1 MLQLKKSY
9 QHVEK
14 ADNLKEI
21 IMKKPARKKI
31 TAALLC
37 AALSWQ
43 GCVYALQMEAETA
56 KETDKTLEAL
66 YPAPEALVLLNS
78 NGTLGIMPLDA
89 GTGTDSIQEGTNANA
104 SRENSIAFGTNAEA
118 TNKQAIAIGS
128 NANAS
133 GENSIAFG
141 TNAMATNE
149 NAIAIGRATNATGQY
164 ATAIGWVAKAT
175 ENGATAVGNRSEA
188 QKIYA
193 TALGAIAKATGY
205 RATAL
210 GSNTE
215 ASGSGSVAIGEGAK
229 ASEQSSIAIGN
240 NARTPG
246 NSAVAIGSGAYASSE
261 NSVAIGANTYVS
273 AANMVSFASMNSSYG
288 SNYHNLEGIEDVY
301 VNGGIIFT
309 DDGAGSN
316 ANLQQ
321 GELRGVTKIN
331 GVLYSSDT
339 NNNTYSIGNIV
350 FGADGTNVQSI
361 NGIRF
366 GVDSGNNTY
375 SIGNIVFDNNG
386 QVTSINGTDF
396 SKLVNTDLSSITG
409 DIESLKSN
417 VGEITSN
424 VGSIKNEISGIGNDI
439 TNIKNDITDIKNDI
453 GDLENSSGNVDG
465 EDIKPGSV
473 TVGNAD
479 SGTQT
484 VIDSTGTVMTKNEGG
499 FTSTTTMDGSTT
511 VMTKTDGS
519 TTSTTTTEAGS
530 IKVSSE
536 TTGTDGSKQT
546 SSVSIAGGDIEL
558 SKTGADGKQQTIK
571 VGEEISSIRGDMDS
585 MRSDINAMGRSID
598 RLGEEI
604 DEVGALSAALAGLH
618 PNPINANSR
627 ADFAMAV
634 GSYDG
639 ESAIAAGAFYRPDKR
654 TMLSLG
660 ASATSGNQMF
670 NMGVT
675 FALDKLPEKENT
687 NSEVLQAVLARL
699 DKLEAENAELKA
711 QVAAQK
717 EADNA

>member
-1 MLQLKKSY
+1 
-9 QHVEK
+9 
-14 ADNLKEI
+14 
-21 IMKKPARKKI
+21 MKKPARKKI

-43 GCVYALQMEAETA
+43 GCVYAQQTAAETA
-56 KETDKTLEAL
+56 KETEKTLEAL
-66 YPAPEALVLLNS
+66 YPAPEALVLLNN
-78 NGTLGIMPLDA
+78 NGTLGIMPLAA
-89 GTGTDSIQEGTNANA
+89 GSGEGSIQEGN
-104 SRENSIAFGTNAEA
+104 G
-118 TNKQAIAIGS
+118 
-128 NANAS
+128 ANAS

-141 TNAMATNE
+141 TNAMAKNE
-149 NAIAIGRATNATGQY
+149 NAIAIGRATDATGQY
-164 ATAIGWVAKAT
+164 ATAIGWDADAT
-175 ENGATAVGNRSEA
+175 AQNATAVGNRS
-188 QKIYA
+188 KA
-193 TALGAIAKATGY
+193 TAAASTAIGSFSQATGANSIAVGNAAW
-205 RATAL
+205 ATNR
-210 GSNTE
+210 GSIAVGNNVNVSAGT
-215 ASGSGSVAIGEGAK
+215 VGEY
-229 ASEQSSIAIGN
+229 SIAIGN
-240 NARTPG
+240 EVDTSG
-246 NSAVAIGSGAYASSE
+246 NSAVAIGSGANASSE

-273 AANMVSFASMNSSYG
+273 AANTVSFGRMSQYYG
-288 SNYHNLEGIEDVY
+288 SNYRNLEGIEDVY

-316 ANLQQ
+316 VDLQQ

-331 GVLYSSDT
+331 GVLYSSDI

-409 DIESLKSN
+409 DRESLKSS
-417 VGEITSN
+417 VCEITDN
-424 VGSIKNEISGIGNDI
+424 VGSIKNDISGINGEI
-439 TNIKNDITDIKNDI
+439 STIKGAIDGIKEDI

-479 SGTQT
+479 GGTQT

-499 FTSTTTMDGSTT
+499 FTNTTTMDGSST
-511 VMTKTDGS
+511 VMIKTDGS
-519 TTSTTTTEAGS
+519 TTGTTTTEAGS

-536 TTGTDGSKQT
+536 TTGTDGSKEA

>member
-1 MLQLKKSY
+1 
-9 QHVEK
+9 
-14 ADNLKEI
+14 
-21 IMKKPARKKI
+21 MKKLARKKI

-43 GCVYALQMEAETA
+43 GCVYAQQNDNYEVKNEVYQAVEGMV
-56 KETDKTLEAL
+56 KKINDGSLE
-66 YPAPEALVLLNS
+66 
-78 NGTLGIMPLDA
+78 IMPLYAA
-89 GTGTDSIQEGTNANA
+89 GNG
-104 SRENSIAFGTNAEA
+104 
-118 TNKQAIAIGS
+118 
-128 NANAS
+128 ANAS
-133 GENSIAFG
+133 GS
-141 TNAMATNE
+141 
-149 NAIAIGRATNATGQY
+149 
-164 ATAIGWVAKAT
+164 WS
-175 ENGATAVGNRSEA
+175 TAVGQDAS
-188 QKIYA
+188 
-193 TALGAIAKATGY
+193 
-205 RATAL
+205 
-210 GSNTE
+210 
-215 ASGSGSVAIGEGAK
+215 ASGGWSTAVGQDASASGDWSTAVGQDASASGGWSTAVGEGAS
-229 ASEQSSIAIGN
+229 ASGDWSTAVGEGASASGDLSTAVGEGASASYNSSAAIGQ
-240 NARTPG
+240 
-246 NSAVAIGSGAYASSE
+246 NSR
-261 NSVAIGANTYVS
+261 VS
-273 AANMVSFASMNSSYG
+273 AANTVSFGRMNSSYD
-288 SNYHNLEGIEDVY
+288 SNYRNLEGIEDVY

-309 DDGAGSN
+309 NSGAVTA

-331 GVLYSSDT
+331 GVQFSSDD
-339 NNNTYSIGNIV
+339 NTYSIGNIV

-366 GVDSGNNTY
+366 GVDSGNNAY
-375 SIGNIVFDNNG
+375 SIGNIVFDTNG
-386 QVTSINGTDF
+386 QVTSINDTDF
-396 SKLVNTDLSSITG
+396 SKLVNTDLSGITDNISKLQDKVNSINS
-409 DIESLKSN
+409 D
-417 VGEITSN
+417 
-424 VGSIKNEISGIGNDI
+424 ISGINGDI
-439 TNIKNDITDIKNDI
+439 TTINDAIDGIKDDIS
-453 GDLENSSGNVDG
+453 DLENSSGNVDG

-473 TVGNAD
+473 TTDKVTVGDAD

-484 VIDSTGTVMTKNEGG
+484 VIDGSSTVMTKNEGG
-499 FTSTTTMDGSTT
+499 FSNTTTMDGSST
-511 VMTKTDGS
+511 VMTKTNGS
-519 TTSTTTTEAGS
+519 STSTTTTQAGSTIMTKTEGNTTSTTTTEAGS

-536 TTGTDGSKQT
+536 TTGTDGSKET
-546 SSVSIAGGDIEL
+546 SSVSIADGDIEL

-675 FALDKLPEKENT
+675 FALDKLPEKENK

>member
-1 MLQLKKSY
+1 
-9 QHVEK
+9 
-14 ADNLKEI
+14 
-21 IMKKPARKKI
+21 MKKPARKKI

-43 GCVYALQMEAETA
+43 GCVYAQQTAAETA
-56 KETDKTLEAL
+56 KETEKTLEAL
-66 YPAPEALVLLNS
+66 YPAPEALVLLNN
-78 NGTLGIMPLDA
+78 NGTLGIMPLAA
-89 GTGTDSIQEGTNANA
+89 GSGEGSIQEGN
-104 SRENSIAFGTNAEA
+104 G
-118 TNKQAIAIGS
+118 
-128 NANAS
+128 ANAS

-141 TNAMATNE
+141 TNAMAKNE
-149 NAIAIGRATNATGQY
+149 NAIAIGRATDATGQY
-164 ATAIGWVAKAT
+164 ATAIGWDADAT
-175 ENGATAVGNRSEA
+175 AQNATAVGNRS
-188 QKIYA
+188 KA
-193 TALGAIAKATGY
+193 TAAASTAIGSFSQATGANSIAVGNAAW
-205 RATAL
+205 ATNR
-210 GSNTE
+210 GSIAVGNNVNVSAGT
-215 ASGSGSVAIGEGAK
+215 VGEY
-229 ASEQSSIAIGN
+229 SIAIGN
-240 NARTPG
+240 EVDTSG
-246 NSAVAIGSGAYASSE
+246 NSAVAIGSGANASSE

-273 AANMVSFASMNSSYG
+273 AANTVSFGRMSQYYG
-288 SNYHNLEGIEDVY
+288 SNYRNLEGIEDVY

-316 ANLQQ
+316 VDLQQ

-409 DIESLKSN
+409 DIESLKSS
-417 VGEITSN
+417 VGEITDN
-424 VGSIKNEISGIGNDI
+424 VGSIKNDISGINGEI
-439 TNIKNDITDIKNDI
+439 STIKGAIDGIKEDI

-479 SGTQT
+479 GGTQT

-499 FTSTTTMDGSTT
+499 FTNTTTMDGSST
-511 VMTKTDGS
+511 VMIKTDGS
-519 TTSTTTTEAGS
+519 TTGTTTTEAGS

-536 TTGTDGSKQT
+536 TTGTDGSKEA

>member
-1 MLQLKKSY
+1 
-9 QHVEK
+9 
-14 ADNLKEI
+14 
-21 IMKKPARKKI
+21 MKKLARKKI

-43 GCVYALQMEAETA
+43 GCVYAQQNDNYEVKNEVYQAVEGMV
-56 KETDKTLEAL
+56 KKINDGSLE
-66 YPAPEALVLLNS
+66 
-78 NGTLGIMPLDA
+78 IMPLYAA
-89 GTGTDSIQEGTNANA
+89 GNG
-104 SRENSIAFGTNAEA
+104 
-118 TNKQAIAIGS
+118 
-128 NANAS
+128 ANAS
-133 GENSIAFG
+133 GS
-141 TNAMATNE
+141 
-149 NAIAIGRATNATGQY
+149 
-164 ATAIGWVAKAT
+164 WS
-175 ENGATAVGNRSEA
+175 TAVGQDAS
-188 QKIYA
+188 
-193 TALGAIAKATGY
+193 
-205 RATAL
+205 
-210 GSNTE
+210 
-215 ASGSGSVAIGEGAK
+215 ASGSWSTAVGQDASASGDRSTAVGEGAS
-229 ASEQSSIAIGN
+229 ASYNSSAAIGQ
-240 NARTPG
+240 
-246 NSAVAIGSGAYASSE
+246 NSR
-261 NSVAIGANTYVS
+261 VS
-273 AANMVSFASMNSSYG
+273 AANTVSFGKMTDYSRSYR
-288 SNYHNLEGIEDVY
+288 NLEGIEDIY

-309 DDGAGSN
+309 NSGAVTA

-331 GVLYSSDT
+331 GVQFSSDD
-339 NNNTYSIGNIV
+339 NTYSIGNIV

-366 GVDSGNNTY
+366 GVDSGNNAY
-375 SIGNIVFDNNG
+375 SIGNIVFDTNG
-386 QVTSINGTDF
+386 QVTSINDTDF
-396 SKLVNTDLSSITG
+396 NKLVNTDLSGITDNISKLQDKVNSINS
-409 DIESLKSN
+409 D
-417 VGEITSN
+417 
-424 VGSIKNEISGIGNDI
+424 ISGINGDI
-439 TNIKNDITDIKNDI
+439 TTINDAIDGIKDDIS
-453 GDLENSSGNVDG
+453 DLENSSGNVDG

-473 TVGNAD
+473 TTDKVTVGDAD

-484 VIDSTGTVMTKNEGG
+484 VIDGSSTVMTKNEGG
-499 FTSTTTMDGSTT
+499 FSNTTTMDGSST
-511 VMTKTDGS
+511 VMTKTNGS
-519 TTSTTTTEAGS
+519 STSTTTTQAGSTIMTKTEGNTTSTTTTEAGS

-536 TTGTDGSKQT
+536 TTGTDGSKET
-546 SSVSIAGGDIEL
+546 SSVSIADGDIEL

>member
-1 MLQLKKSY
+1 
-9 QHVEK
+9 
-14 ADNLKEI
+14 
-21 IMKKPARKKI
+21 MKKPARKKI

-43 GCVYALQMEAETA
+43 GCVYAQQTAAETA
-56 KETDKTLEAL
+56 KETEKTLEAL

-78 NGTLGIMPLDA
+78 NGTLGIMPLVERS
-89 GTGTDSIQEGTNANA
+89 GEGSIQEGN
-104 SRENSIAFGTNAEA
+104 G
-118 TNKQAIAIGS
+118 
-128 NANAS
+128 ANAS

-141 TNAMATNE
+141 TNAMAKNE
-149 NAIAIGRATNATGQY
+149 NAIAIGRATDATGQY
-164 ATAIGWVAKAT
+164 ATAIGWDADAT
-175 ENGATAVGNRSEA
+175 AQNATAVGNRS
-188 QKIYA
+188 KA
-193 TALGAIAKATGY
+193 TAAASTAIGSFSKATGVNSTAVGNAAW
-205 RATAL
+205 ATNR
-210 GSNTE
+210 GSIAVGNNVNVSAGT
-215 ASGSGSVAIGEGAK
+215 VGEY
-229 ASEQSSIAIGN
+229 SIAIGN
-240 NARTPG
+240 EVDTSG
-246 NSAVAIGSGAYASSE
+246 NSAVAIGSGASGSATNATAIGANASVFSE
-261 NSVAIGANTYVS
+261 NSVAIGANSYVS
-273 AANMVSFASMNSSYG
+273 TANTVSFGRMTNYIDNRSYR
-288 SNYHNLEGIEDVY
+288 NLEGIEDIY

-309 DDGAGSN
+309 ADGAGSN
-316 ANLQQ
+316 TNLLQQ

-331 GVLYSSDT
+331 GVLYSSYT

-366 GVDSGNNTY
+366 GVDSASNTY
-375 SIGNIVFDNNG
+375 SIGNIVFSANNSNVQNIG
-386 QVTSINGTDF
+386 NILFDSSGNVTSINGTNF
-396 SKLVNTDLSSITG
+396 SDLVNANHDLSSITG
-409 DIESLKSN
+409 DIESLKSS
-417 VGEITSN
+417 VGEITDN
-424 VGSIKNEISGIGNDI
+424 VGSIKDEIGSIGSEITNIKTDI
-439 TNIKNDITDIKNDI
+439 TNIKNDI
-453 GDLENSSGNVDG
+453 GNSSGNVDG
-465 EDIKPGSV
+465 ENIKPGSV
-473 TVGNAD
+473 TVGDAAN
-479 SGTQT
+479 GTQT

-499 FTSTTTMDGSTT
+499 FTNTTTMDGSST
-511 VMTKTDGS
+511 VMIKTDGS

-536 TTGTDGSKQT
+536 TTGIDGSKEA

-585 MRSDINAMGRSID
+585 MRSDINSMGRSID

>member
-1 MLQLKKSY
+1 MTDYSKSY
-9 QHVEK
+9 
-14 ADNLKEI
+14 
-21 IMKKPARKKI
+21 R
-31 TAALLC
+31 
-37 AALSWQ
+37 
-43 GCVYALQMEAETA
+43 
-56 KETDKTLEAL
+56 
-66 YPAPEALVLLNS
+66 
-78 NGTLGIMPLDA
+78 
-89 GTGTDSIQEGTNANA
+89 
-104 SRENSIAFGTNAEA
+104 
-118 TNKQAIAIGS
+118 
-128 NANAS
+128 
-133 GENSIAFG
+133 
-141 TNAMATNE
+141 
-149 NAIAIGRATNATGQY
+149 
-164 ATAIGWVAKAT
+164 
-175 ENGATAVGNRSEA
+175 
-188 QKIYA
+188 
-193 TALGAIAKATGY
+193 
-205 RATAL
+205 
-210 GSNTE
+210 
-215 ASGSGSVAIGEGAK
+215 
-229 ASEQSSIAIGN
+229 
-240 NARTPG
+240 
-246 NSAVAIGSGAYASSE
+246 
-261 NSVAIGANTYVS
+261 
-273 AANMVSFASMNSSYG
+273 
-288 SNYHNLEGIEDVY
+288 NLEGIEDVY

-316 ANLQQ
+316 INLQQ

-366 GVDSGNNTY
+366 GVDSDNSTY
-375 SIGNIVFDNNG
+375 SIGNIIFGANSSNVQNIGSIVFDNNG
-386 QVTSINGTDF
+386 QVTSINGTNF
-396 SKLVNTDLSSITG
+396 SDLVNANHDLSGITG
-409 DIESLKSN
+409 EINSIKTS
-417 VGEITSN
+417 VGEITNN

-439 TNIKNDITDIKNDI
+439 TNIKNDITDIKDDI
-453 GDLENSSGNVDG
+453 DGLQNSSGNVYG
-465 EDIKPGSV
+465 EDIKPNSVTTGKV
-473 TVGNAD
+473 TVGDATT
-479 SGTQT
+479 GTQT
-484 VIDSTGTVMTKNEGG
+484 VIDGTGTLMTKNESG
-499 FTSTTTMDGSTT
+499 FTSTTTMNGSST

-519 TTSTTTTEAGS
+519 TTSKTTTEAGS

-536 TTGTDGSKQT
+536 TTGTDGSKET
-546 SSVSIAGGDIEL
+546 SSVSIADGDIEL

>member
-1 MLQLKKSY
+1 MRKS
-9 QHVEK
+9 
-14 ADNLKEI
+14 
-21 IMKKPARKKI
+21 ARKKI

-43 GCVYALQMEAETA
+43 GCVYAQQMEAETA

-78 NGTLGIMPLDA
+78 NGTLGIMPLA
-89 GTGTDSIQEGTNANA
+89 EGSGEDSIQEGT
-104 SRENSIAFGTNAEA
+104 
-118 TNKQAIAIGS
+118 

-141 TNAMATNE
+141 TNAKATSAE
-149 NAIAIGRATNATGQY
+149 TIAIGKGSNATEKY
-164 ATAIGWVAKAT
+164 ATAIGWSAKAT
-175 ENGATAVGNRSEA
+175 EEGATAVGNRSEA

-193 TALGAIAKATGY
+193 TALGAMAKATGL

-229 ASEQSSIAIGN
+229 ASEQLSIAIGN
-240 NARTPG
+240 NAKTPG
-246 NSAVAIGSGAYASSE
+246 NSAVAIGSGASGSALNSTAIGANASVSSE
-261 NSVAIGANTYVS
+261 NSVAIGSNSYVS
-273 AANMVSFASMNSSYG
+273 AANTVSFASMNSNYG

-316 ANLQQ
+316 ANLQR

-331 GVLYSSDT
+331 GISFGSST
-339 NNNTYSIGNIV
+339 SNNTTTYTIG
-350 FGADGTNVQSI
+350 S
-361 NGIRF
+361 
-366 GVDSGNNTY
+366 
-375 SIGNIVFDNNG
+375 IVFDNNG
-386 QVTSINGTDF
+386 QVTSINGTNF
-396 SKLVNTDLSSITG
+396 SDLVNANHDLSGITG
-409 DIESLKSN
+409 DIESLKSS
-417 VGEITSN
+417 VGEITNN
-424 VGSIKNEISGIGNDI
+424 VGSIKNEISGIGSDI
-439 TNIKNDITDIKNDI
+439 TNIKNDITNIKNDI
-453 GDLENSSGNVDG
+453 GDLENSSGNVDD

-479 SGTQT
+479 GGTQT

-499 FTSTTTMDGSTT
+499 FTSTTAMDGSTT
-511 VMTKTDGS
+511 VMIKTDGS

>member
-1 MLQLKKSY
+1 
-9 QHVEK
+9 
-14 ADNLKEI
+14 
-21 IMKKPARKKI
+21 MKKLARKKI

-43 GCVYALQMEAETA
+43 GCVYAQQTEAETA

-78 NGTLGIMPLDA
+78 NGTLGIMPLA
-89 GTGTDSIQEGTNANA
+89 PGTGTGSIQEGTNA
-104 SRENSIAFGTNAEA
+104 T
-118 TNKQAIAIGS
+118 
-128 NANAS
+128 AS

-149 NAIAIGRATNATGQY
+149 QAIAIGKGSNATQKY
-164 ATAIGWVAKAT
+164 TTAIGWVAKAT
-175 ENGATAVGNRSEA
+175 EEGATAVGNRSEA
-188 QKIYA
+188 KNTYA
-193 TALGAIAKATGY
+193 TALGAMAKATGH

-229 ASEQSSIAIGN
+229 ASEQSSIAVGD
-240 NARTPG
+240 NAEAS
-246 NSAVAIGSGAYASSE
+246 NSSAVAIGSRARGSALNSTAIGANASVYSE
-261 NSVAIGANTYVS
+261 NSVAIGADSRVS
-273 AANMVSFASMNSSYG
+273 AANTVSFGSMSQYYG
-288 SNYHNLEGIEDVY
+288 SNYRNLEGIEDVY

-309 DDGAGSN
+309 ADGARSN
-316 ANLQQ
+316 ADLQQ

-331 GVLYSSDT
+331 GVQFSSDD
-339 NNNTYSIGNIV
+339 NTYSIGNIV

-366 GVDSGNNTY
+366 GVDSASNTN

-386 QVTSINGTDF
+386 QVKSINGTDF

-409 DIESLKSN
+409 DISKLQDKVN
-417 VGEITSN
+417 
-424 VGSIKNEISGIGNDI
+424 SINGDI
-439 TNIKNDITDIKNDI
+439 TTINDAIDGIKDDIS
-453 GDLENSSGNVDG
+453 DLENSSSNVDG
-465 EDIKPGSV
+465 EDIKPGSVTTDKV

-484 VIDSTGTVMTKNEGG
+484 VIDGSGTVMTKNEGG
-499 FTSTTTMDGSTT
+499 FTNTTTMDGSST

-519 TTSTTTTEAGS
+519 TTSATTTEAGS

-536 TTGTDGSKQT
+536 TTGSDGSKQT
-546 SSVSIAGGDIEL
+546 TSVSIADGDIEL

-585 MRSDINAMGRSID
+585 MRNDINAMGRSID

-670 NMGVT
+670 NVGVT

>member
-1 MLQLKKSY
+1 
-9 QHVEK
+9 
-14 ADNLKEI
+14 
-21 IMKKPARKKI
+21 MKKLARKKI

-43 GCVYALQMEAETA
+43 GCVYAQQNDNYEVKNEVYQAVEGMV
-56 KETDKTLEAL
+56 KKINDGSLE
-66 YPAPEALVLLNS
+66 
-78 NGTLGIMPLDA
+78 IMPLYTA
-89 GTGTDSIQEGTNANA
+89 GNG
-104 SRENSIAFGTNAEA
+104 
-118 TNKQAIAIGS
+118 
-128 NANAS
+128 ANAS
-133 GENSIAFG
+133 GGWS
-141 TNAMATNE
+141 
-149 NAIAIGRATNATGQY
+149 
-164 ATAIGWVAKAT
+164 TAVGD
-175 ENGATAVGNRSEA
+175 GASSYGDWSTAVGYDASSYGNWSTAVGNGASSYGYWSTAVGMDASASENRS
-188 QKIYA
+188 
-193 TALGAIAKATGY
+193 TAVGMGA
-205 RATAL
+205 
-210 GSNTE
+210 S
-215 ASGSGSVAIGEGAK
+215 ASGDSSTAVGEGAS
-229 ASEQSSIAIGN
+229 ASYNSSAAIGQ
-240 NARTPG
+240 
-246 NSAVAIGSGAYASSE
+246 NSR
-261 NSVAIGANTYVS
+261 VS
-273 AANMVSFASMNSSYG
+273 AANTVSFGRMNSSYD
-288 SNYHNLEGIEDVY
+288 SNYRNLEGIEDIY

-309 DDGAGSN
+309 ADGAGSN

-331 GVLYSSDT
+331 GVQFSSDD
-339 NNNTYSIGNIV
+339 NTYSIGNIV

-366 GVDSGNNTY
+366 GVDSASNTY

-386 QVTSINGTDF
+386 QVKSINGTNF
-396 SKLVNTDLSSITG
+396 SDLVNTDLTSITG
-409 DIESLKSN
+409 DISALKNSVSSISSSITDIN
-417 VGEITSN
+417 SDLSGINGNITS
-424 VGSIKNEISGIGNDI
+424 
-439 TNIKNDITDIKNDI
+439 IKNDITSIKNDI
-453 GDLENSSGNVDG
+453 GNLQGSSGNVDG

-473 TVGNAD
+473 TVGDATT
-479 SGTQT
+479 GTQT
-484 VIDSTGTVMTKNEGG
+484 VINGTGTVMTKNEGG
-499 FTSTTTMDGSTT
+499 FTNTTTMDGSST

-519 TTSTTTTEAGS
+519 TTSTTTTQAGSTIMTKTDDNTTSTTTTEAGS

-536 TTGTDGSKQT
+536 TTGTDGSKET
-546 SSVSIAGGDIEL
+546 SSVSIANGDIEL

-618 PNPINANSR
+618 PNPVNANSR

-670 NMGVT
+670 NVGVT

>member
-1 MLQLKKSY
+1 
-9 QHVEK
+9 
-14 ADNLKEI
+14 
-21 IMKKPARKKI
+21 MKKPARKKI
-31 TAALLC
+31 TTALLC

-43 GCVYALQMEAETA
+43 GCVYAQQTTAEAA
-56 KETDKTLEAL
+56 KEADKTLEAL

-78 NGTLGIMPLDA
+78 NGTLGIMPLA
-89 GTGTDSIQEGTNANA
+89 PGTGTGSIQEGT
-104 SRENSIAFGTNAEA
+104 
-118 TNKQAIAIGS
+118 

-141 TNAMATNE
+141 TAAKAIRAET
-149 NAIAIGRATNATGQY
+149 IAIGKEANASGPQGIAIGVAADATGQY
-164 ATAIGWVAKAT
+164 ATAIGWDANAT
-175 ENGATAVGNRSEA
+175 AYSATAVGDRSN
-188 QKIYA
+188 A
-193 TALGAIAKATGY
+193 TALQATAVGALSKATGETSIAVGY
-205 RATAL
+205 
-210 GSNTE
+210 N
-215 ASGSGSVAIGEGAK
+215 AK
-229 ASEQSSIAIGN
+229 ASTRASIAIGNQANGDASTVGEYSIAIGN

-246 NSAVAIGSGAYASSE
+246 NSAVAIGSGANASSE

-273 AANMVSFASMNSSYG
+273 AANTVSFGRMTDYSRSYR
-288 SNYHNLEGIEDVY
+288 NLEGIEDIY

-316 ANLQQ
+316 VDLQQ

-331 GVLYSSDT
+331 GISFGSST
-339 NNNTYSIGNIV
+339 SNNTI
-350 FGADGTNVQSI
+350 
-361 NGIRF
+361 
-366 GVDSGNNTY
+366 TY
-375 SIGNIVFDNNG
+375 TIGNIVFDSSGN
-386 QVTSINGTDF
+386 VTSINGTNF
-396 SKLVNTDLSSITG
+396 SDLVNANHDLSEITG
-409 DIESLKSN
+409 EINSLKTS
-417 VGEITSN
+417 VGEITNN

-439 TNIKNDITDIKNDI
+439 TGIKEDITNIKNDI

-479 SGTQT
+479 GGTQT
-484 VIDSTGTVMTKNEGG
+484 VIDSNGTVMTKNEGG
-499 FTSTTTMDGSTT
+499 FTNTTTMDGSST
-511 VMTKTDGS
+511 VMTKTNGS
-519 TTSTTTTEAGS
+519 STSTTTTQAGSTIMTKTDDNTTSTTTTEAGS

-536 TTGTDGSKQT
+536 TTGTDGSKEA

>member
-1 MLQLKKSY
+1 
-9 QHVEK
+9 
-14 ADNLKEI
+14 
-21 IMKKPARKKI
+21 MKKLARKKI

-43 GCVYALQMEAETA
+43 GCVYAQQNDNYEVKNEVYQAVEGMV
-56 KETDKTLEAL
+56 KKINDGSLE
-66 YPAPEALVLLNS
+66 
-78 NGTLGIMPLDA
+78 IMPLYAA
-89 GTGTDSIQEGTNANA
+89 GNG
-104 SRENSIAFGTNAEA
+104 
-118 TNKQAIAIGS
+118 
-128 NANAS
+128 ANAS
-133 GENSIAFG
+133 GDWS
-141 TNAMATNE
+141 
-149 NAIAIGRATNATGQY
+149 
-164 ATAIGWVAKAT
+164 
-175 ENGATAVGNRSEA
+175 TAVGD
-188 QKIYA
+188 
-193 TALGAIAKATGY
+193 GA
-205 RATAL
+205 
-210 GSNTE
+210 S
-215 ASGSGSVAIGEGAK
+215 ASYDSSAAIG
-229 ASEQSSIAIGN
+229 Q
-240 NARTPG
+240 
-246 NSAVAIGSGAYASSE
+246 NSR
-261 NSVAIGANTYVS
+261 VS
-273 AANMVSFASMNSSYG
+273 AANTVSFGKMTDYSKSYR
-288 SNYHNLEGIEDVY
+288 NLEGIEDVY

-316 ANLQQ
+316 IDLQQ

-331 GVLYSSDT
+331 GVQFSSDD
-339 NNNTYSIGNIV
+339 NTYSIGNIV

-366 GVDSGNNTY
+366 GVDSASNTY
-375 SIGNIVFDNNG
+375 SIGNIVFSANNSNVQNIGSIVFDNNG
-386 QVTSINGTDF
+386 QVTSINGTNF
-396 SKLVNTDLSSITG
+396 SDLVNADLSSINS
-409 DIESLKSN
+409 DITDLKN
-417 VGEITSN
+417 KV
-424 VGSIKNEISGIGNDI
+424 SGIGSSIKDINDDLSGINGNI
-439 TNIKNDITDIKNDI
+439 TSIKNDITSIKNDI
-453 GDLENSSGNVDG
+453 GNLQGSSGNVDG
-465 EDIKPGSV
+465 EDIKPNSVTTGKV
-473 TVGNAD
+473 TVGDATT
-479 SGTQT
+479 GTQT
-484 VIDSTGTVMTKNEGG
+484 VIDGTGTLMTKNEGG
-499 FTSTTTMDGSTT
+499 FTSTTTMNGSST

-519 TTSTTTTEAGS
+519 TTSKTTTEAGS

-536 TTGTDGSKQT
+536 TTGTDGSKET
-546 SSVSIAGGDIEL
+546 SSVSIADGDIEL

-618 PNPINANSR
+618 PNPVNANSR

-639 ESAIAAGAFYRPDKR
+639 ESAIATGAFYRPDKR

-687 NSEVLQAVLARL
+687 NSEVLQTVLARL

>member
-1 MLQLKKSY
+1 
-9 QHVEK
+9 
-14 ADNLKEI
+14 
-21 IMKKPARKKI
+21 MKKPARKKI

-43 GCVYALQMEAETA
+43 GCVYAQQTAAETA
-56 KETDKTLEAL
+56 KETEKTLEAL

-78 NGTLGIMPLDA
+78 NGTLGIMPLAAGNNSLEEGLDA
-89 GTGTDSIQEGTNANA
+89 YASGNNA
-104 SRENSIAFGTNAEA
+104 IAFGTYTKA
-118 TNKQAIAIGS
+118 TGEQSIAMGMWSTASGTQSIAIGASAYADNGS
-128 NANAS
+128 N
-133 GENSIAFG
+133 
-141 TNAMATNE
+141 
-149 NAIAIGRATNATGQY
+149 
-164 ATAIGWVAKAT
+164 ATAIGWDANAT
-175 ENGATAVGNRSEA
+175 ASSATAVGDRS
-188 QKIYA
+188 YA
-193 TALGAIAKATGY
+193 TALQATAVGALSEATGETSIAVGY
-205 RATAL
+205 
-210 GSNTE
+210 N
-215 ASGSGSVAIGEGAK
+215 AK
-229 ASEQSSIAIGN
+229 ASTRASIAIGNQANGDASTVGEYSIAIGN

-246 NSAVAIGSGAYASSE
+246 NSAVAIGSGANASSE

-273 AANMVSFASMNSSYG
+273 AANTVSFGRMTNYIDNRSYR
-288 SNYHNLEGIEDVY
+288 NLEGIEDIY

-309 DDGAGSN
+309 ADGAGSN
-316 ANLQQ
+316 TNLLQQ

-331 GVLYSSDT
+331 GVLYSSYT

-366 GVDSGNNTY
+366 GVDSASNTY

-386 QVTSINGTDF
+386 QVTSINGTNF
-396 SKLVNTDLSSITG
+396 SDLVNANHNLSGITG
-409 DIESLKSN
+409 EINSLKTS
-417 VGEITSN
+417 VGEITKN

-473 TVGNAD
+473 TVGDAAN
-479 SGTQT
+479 GTQT

-499 FTSTTTMDGSTT
+499 FTNTTTMDGSST
-511 VMTKTDGS
+511 VMIKTDGS

-536 TTGTDGSKQT
+536 TTGIDGSKEA

-585 MRSDINAMGRSID
+585 MRSDINSMGRSID

>member
-1 MLQLKKSY
+1 M
-9 QHVEK
+9 EK
-14 ADNLKEI
+14 ADNLKGYS
-21 IMKKPARKKI
+21 MKKLARKKI
-31 TAALLC
+31 TAVLLC

-43 GCVYALQMEAETA
+43 GCVYAQQNDNYEVKNEVYQAVEGMV
-56 KETDKTLEAL
+56 KKINDGSLE
-66 YPAPEALVLLNS
+66 
-78 NGTLGIMPLDA
+78 IMPLYAA
-89 GTGTDSIQEGTNANA
+89 GNG
-104 SRENSIAFGTNAEA
+104 
-118 TNKQAIAIGS
+118 
-128 NANAS
+128 ANAS
-133 GENSIAFG
+133 GGWS
-141 TNAMATNE
+141 
-149 NAIAIGRATNATGQY
+149 
-164 ATAIGWVAKAT
+164 TAVGD
-175 ENGATAVGNRSEA
+175 GASSYGDWSTAVGHGASSYGDWSTAVGNGASSKGYWSTAVGKDASASENRS
-188 QKIYA
+188 
-193 TALGAIAKATGY
+193 TAVGMGASASEN
-205 RATAL
+205 RSTAV
-210 GSNTE
+210 GMGAS
-215 ASGSGSVAIGEGAK
+215 ASGDSSTAVGEGAS
-229 ASEQSSIAIGN
+229 ASYNSSAAIGQ
-240 NARTPG
+240 
-246 NSAVAIGSGAYASSE
+246 NSR
-261 NSVAIGANTYVS
+261 VS
-273 AANMVSFASMNSSYG
+273 AANTVSFGGMTDYRSYR
-288 SNYHNLEGIEDVY
+288 NLEGIEDVY

-309 DDGAGSN
+309 NTGAVT
-316 ANLQQ
+316 AADLQQ

-331 GVLYSSDT
+331 GVQYSSDT
-339 NNNTYSIGNIV
+339 NNYTYSIGNIV
-350 FGADGTNVQSI
+350 FGTDGTTVQSI

-366 GVDSGNNTY
+366 GVDSASNTY

-396 SKLVNTDLSSITG
+396 SKLVNTDLSSITD
-409 DIESLKSN
+409 DIESLKSS
-417 VGEITSN
+417 VGEITNN
-424 VGSIKNEISGIGNDI
+424 VGSIKNDISGINGEI
-439 TNIKNDITDIKNDI
+439 STIKGAIDGIKEDI
-453 GDLENSSGNVDG
+453 GDLETSSGNVDG

-473 TVGNAD
+473 TVGDATT
-479 SGTQT
+479 GTQT
-484 VIDSTGTVMTKNEGG
+484 VINGTGTVMTKNEGG
-499 FTSTTTMDGSTT
+499 FTNTTTMDGSST

-536 TTGTDGSKQT
+536 TTGTDGSKET
-546 SSVSIAGGDIEL
+546 SSVSIADGDIEL

-618 PNPINANSR
+618 SNPINANSR

-711 QVAAQK
+711 QVVAQK

>member
-1 MLQLKKSY
+1 M
-9 QHVEK
+9 
-14 ADNLKEI
+14 
-21 IMKKPARKKI
+21 
-31 TAALLC
+31 
-37 AALSWQ
+37 
-43 GCVYALQMEAETA
+43 G
-56 KETDKTLEAL
+56 
-66 YPAPEALVLLNS
+66 
-78 NGTLGIMPLDA
+78 
-89 GTGTDSIQEGTNANA
+89 A
-104 SRENSIAFGTNAEA
+104 S
-118 TNKQAIAIGS
+118 
-128 NANAS
+128 AS
-133 GENSIAFG
+133 GNWS
-141 TNAMATNE
+141 
-149 NAIAIGRATNATGQY
+149 
-164 ATAIGWVAKAT
+164 
-175 ENGATAVGNRSEA
+175 TAVGD
-188 QKIYA
+188 
-193 TALGAIAKATGY
+193 GA
-205 RATAL
+205 
-210 GSNTE
+210 S
-215 ASGSGSVAIGEGAK
+215 ASYDSSAAIG
-229 ASEQSSIAIGN
+229 Q
-240 NARTPG
+240 
-246 NSAVAIGSGAYASSE
+246 NSR
-261 NSVAIGANTYVS
+261 VS
-273 AANMVSFASMNSSYG
+273 AANTVSFGRMTDYRSYR
-288 SNYHNLEGIEDVY
+288 NLEGIEDVY

-309 DDGAGSN
+309 NTGAVT
-316 ANLQQ
+316 AADLQQ

-331 GVLYSSDT
+331 GVLYSSNT
-339 NNNTYSIGNIV
+339 NNYTYSIGNIV

-366 GVDSGNNTY
+366 GVDSASNTY

-386 QVTSINGTDF
+386 QVTSINGKKF
-396 SKLVNTDLSSITG
+396 SDLVNANHDLSGITG
-409 DIESLKSN
+409 EINSIKTS
-417 VGEITSN
+417 VGEITNN
-424 VGSIKNEISGIGNDI
+424 VGSIKNDISGINGEI
-439 TNIKNDITDIKNDI
+439 STIKGAIDGIKEDI

-473 TVGNAD
+473 TVGDAAN
-479 SGTQT
+479 GTQT
-484 VIDSTGTVMTKNEGG
+484 VIDGTGTLMTKNEGG
-499 FTSTTTMDGSTT
+499 FTSTTTMNGSST

-519 TTSTTTTEAGS
+519 TTSKTTTEAGS

-536 TTGTDGSKQT
+536 TTGTDGSKET
-546 SSVSIAGGDIEL
+546 SSVSIADGDIEL

-618 PNPINANSR
+618 PNPVNANSR

>member
-1 MLQLKKSY
+1 
-9 QHVEK
+9 
-14 ADNLKEI
+14 
-21 IMKKPARKKI
+21 
-31 TAALLC
+31 
-37 AALSWQ
+37 
-43 GCVYALQMEAETA
+43 
-56 KETDKTLEAL
+56 
-66 YPAPEALVLLNS
+66 
-78 NGTLGIMPLDA
+78 
-89 GTGTDSIQEGTNANA
+89 
-104 SRENSIAFGTNAEA
+104 
-118 TNKQAIAIGS
+118 
-128 NANAS
+128 
-133 GENSIAFG
+133 
-141 TNAMATNE
+141 
-149 NAIAIGRATNATGQY
+149 
-164 ATAIGWVAKAT
+164 
-175 ENGATAVGNRSEA
+175 
-188 QKIYA
+188 
-193 TALGAIAKATGY
+193 
-205 RATAL
+205 
-210 GSNTE
+210 
-215 ASGSGSVAIGEGAK
+215 
-229 ASEQSSIAIGN
+229 
-240 NARTPG
+240 
-246 NSAVAIGSGAYASSE
+246 
-261 NSVAIGANTYVS
+261 
-273 AANMVSFASMNSSYG
+273 MNSSYD
-288 SNYHNLEGIEDVY
+288 SNYRNLEGIEDVY

-309 DDGAGSN
+309 NSGAVTA

-331 GVLYSSDT
+331 GVQFSSDD
-339 NNNTYSIGNIV
+339 NTYSIGNIV

-366 GVDSGNNTY
+366 GVDSGNNAY
-375 SIGNIVFDNNG
+375 SIGNIVFDSSGN
-386 QVTSINGTDF
+386 VTSINGTNF
-396 SKLVNTDLSSITG
+396 SDLVNTDLGSISS
-409 DIESLKSN
+409 DIESLKIS

-424 VGSIKNEISGIGNDI
+424 VGIIKNEISGIGNDI
-439 TNIKNDITDIKNDI
+439 TNIKNDITDIKDDI
-453 GDLENSSGNVDG
+453 DGLQNSSGNVDG

-473 TVGNAD
+473 TTDKVTVGDATT
-479 SGTQT
+479 GTQT
-484 VIDSTGTVMTKNEGG
+484 VIDGSGTVMTKNEGG
-499 FTSTTTMDGSTT
+499 FTSTTTMDGSST

-536 TTGTDGSKQT
+536 TTGTDGSKET
-546 SSVSIAGGDIEL
+546 SSVSIADGDIEL

>member
-1 MLQLKKSY
+1 
-9 QHVEK
+9 
-14 ADNLKEI
+14 
-21 IMKKPARKKI
+21 MKKLARKKI

-43 GCVYALQMEAETA
+43 GCVYAQQTAAETA
-56 KETDKTLEAL
+56 TETDKTLEAL

-78 NGTLGIMPLDA
+78 NGTLSIMPLDA
-89 GTGTDSIQEGTNANA
+89 GTGTGSIQEGNGANANG
-104 SRENSIAFGTNAEA
+104 NDSIAFGTNAKA
-118 TNKQAIAIGS
+118 
-128 NANAS
+128 
-133 GENSIAFG
+133 ENDA
-141 TNAMATNE
+141 
-149 NAIAIGRATNATGQY
+149 AIAIGRATNATGRY

-175 ENGATAVGNRSEA
+175 EEGATAVGNRSEA
-188 QKIYA
+188 KNTYA
-193 TALGAIAKATGY
+193 TALGAMAKATGH

-229 ASEQSSIAIGN
+229 ASEQSSIAVGD
-240 NARTPG
+240 NAEAS
-246 NSAVAIGSGAYASSE
+246 NSSAVAIGSGASGSAL
-261 NSVAIGANTYVS
+261 NSTAIGSNASVSYKNSAAIGSNSYVS
-273 AANMVSFASMNSSYG
+273 AANTVSFGSMSQYYG
-288 SNYHNLEGIEDVY
+288 YNYRNLEGIEDVY

-316 ANLQQ
+316 INLQQ

-331 GVLYSSDT
+331 GISFGSST
-339 NNNTYSIGNIV
+339 SNNNT
-350 FGADGTNVQSI
+350 
-361 NGIRF
+361 
-366 GVDSGNNTY
+366 TY
-375 SIGNIVFDNNG
+375 TIGNIVFDNNG
-386 QVTSINGTDF
+386 QVTSINGTNF
-396 SKLVNTDLSSITG
+396 SDLVNANHDLSGITD
-409 DIESLKSN
+409 DINSLKTS
-417 VGEITSN
+417 VGEITNN
-424 VGSIKNEISGIGNDI
+424 VGSIKDEISGINGDI
-439 TNIKNDITDIKNDI
+439 TTIKGEID
-453 GDLENSSGNVDG
+453 GLQNSSGNVDG
-465 EDIKPGSV
+465 KDIKPNSVTTDKV

-484 VIDSTGTVMTKNEGG
+484 VIDGSSTVITKNEGG
-499 FTSTTTMDGSTT
+499 FTNTTTMDGSST

-536 TTGTDGSKQT
+536 TTGTDGSKET
-546 SSVSIAGGDIEL
+546 SSVSIADGDIEL

-618 PNPINANSR
+618 PNPVNANSR

>member
-1 MLQLKKSY
+1 
-9 QHVEK
+9 
-14 ADNLKEI
+14 
-21 IMKKPARKKI
+21 MKKLARKKI

-43 GCVYALQMEAETA
+43 GCVYAQQTAAETA
-56 KETDKTLEAL
+56 TETDKTLEAL

-78 NGTLGIMPLDA
+78 NGTLSIMPLDA
-89 GTGTDSIQEGTNANA
+89 GTGTGSIQEGNGANA
-104 SRENSIAFGTNAEA
+104 SGNDSIAFGTNAKA
-118 TNKQAIAIGS
+118 
-128 NANAS
+128 
-133 GENSIAFG
+133 ENDA
-141 TNAMATNE
+141 
-149 NAIAIGRATNATGQY
+149 AIAIGRATNATGRY
-164 ATAIGWVAKAT
+164 ATAIGFDADAT
-175 ENGATAVGNRSEA
+175 VESATAVGDRS
-188 QKIYA
+188 KA
-193 TALGAIAKATGY
+193 TALQ
-205 RATAL
+205 ATAVGAL
-210 GSNTE
+210 SKARGENSIAVGYNAWATSR
-215 ASGSGSVAIGEGAK
+215 ASIAIGNQANGD
-229 ASEQSSIAIGN
+229 ASTVGEYSIAIGN

-246 NSAVAIGSGAYASSE
+246 NSTVAIGSGANASSE
-261 NSVAIGANTYVS
+261 NSVAIGANSYVS
-273 AANMVSFASMNSSYG
+273 AANTVSFGKMTDYSKSYR
-288 SNYHNLEGIEDVY
+288 NLEGIEDVY

-309 DDGAGSN
+309 NTGAVT
-316 ANLQQ
+316 AADLQQ

-331 GVLYSSDT
+331 GISFGSST
-339 NNNTYSIGNIV
+339 SNNTTTYTIG
-350 FGADGTNVQSI
+350 S
-361 NGIRF
+361 
-366 GVDSGNNTY
+366 
-375 SIGNIVFDNNG
+375 IVFDNNG
-386 QVTSINGTDF
+386 QVKSINGTDF
-396 SKLVNTDLSSITG
+396 NKLVNTDLSSITG
-409 DIESLKSN
+409 DIESLKSS
-417 VGEITSN
+417 VGEITNN
-424 VGSIKNEISGIGNDI
+424 VGSIKNDISGINGEI
-439 TNIKNDITDIKNDI
+439 STIKGAIDGIKEDI
-453 GDLENSSGNVDG
+453 GDLETSSGNVDG

-473 TVGNAD
+473 TVGDATT
-479 SGTQT
+479 GTQT
-484 VIDSTGTVMTKNEGG
+484 VINGTSTVMTKNEGG
-499 FTSTTTMDGSTT
+499 FTNTTTMDGSST

-519 TTSTTTTEAGS
+519 TTSTTTTQAGSTIMTKTDDNTTSTTTTEAGS
-530 IKVSSE
+530 IKVSNE
-536 TTGTDGSKQT
+536 TTGTDGSKEA
-546 SSVSIAGGDIEL
+546 SSVSIADGDIEL

-618 PNPINANSR
+618 PNPVNANSR

-670 NMGVT
+670 NVGVT

>member
-1 MLQLKKSY
+1 
-9 QHVEK
+9 
-14 ADNLKEI
+14 
-21 IMKKPARKKI
+21 MKKLARKKI

-43 GCVYALQMEAETA
+43 GCVYAQQNNNYEVKNEVYQAVEGMV
-56 KETDKTLEAL
+56 KKINDGSLE
-66 YPAPEALVLLNS
+66 
-78 NGTLGIMPLDA
+78 IMPLYTA
-89 GTGTDSIQEGTNANA
+89 GNG
-104 SRENSIAFGTNAEA
+104 
-118 TNKQAIAIGS
+118 
-128 NANAS
+128 ANAS
-133 GENSIAFG
+133 GGWS
-141 TNAMATNE
+141 
-149 NAIAIGRATNATGQY
+149 
-164 ATAIGWVAKAT
+164 TAVGD
-175 ENGATAVGNRSEA
+175 GASSYGDWSTAVGYDASSYGNWSTAVGNGASSYGYWSTAVGMDASASENRS
-188 QKIYA
+188 
-193 TALGAIAKATGY
+193 TAVGMGA
-205 RATAL
+205 
-210 GSNTE
+210 S
-215 ASGSGSVAIGEGAK
+215 ASGDSSTAVGEGAS
-229 ASEQSSIAIGN
+229 ASYNSSAAIGQ
-240 NARTPG
+240 
-246 NSAVAIGSGAYASSE
+246 NSR
-261 NSVAIGANTYVS
+261 VS
-273 AANMVSFASMNSSYG
+273 AANTVSFGRMNSSYD
-288 SNYHNLEGIEDVY
+288 SNYRNLEGIEDIY

-309 DDGAGSN
+309 ADGAGSN

-331 GVLYSSDT
+331 GVQYSSDT

-350 FGADGTNVQSI
+350 FGADGTNVQ
-361 NGIRF
+361 N
-366 GVDSGNNTY
+366 
-375 SIGNIVFDNNG
+375 IGNILFDSSGN
-386 QVTSINGTDF
+386 VTSINGTNF
-396 SKLVNTDLSSITG
+396 SDLVNTDLGSISS
-409 DIESLKSN
+409 DIESLKIS

-424 VGSIKNEISGIGNDI
+424 VGIIKNEI
-439 TNIKNDITDIKNDI
+439 TDIKDDI
-453 GDLENSSGNVDG
+453 DGLQNSSGNVDG

-473 TVGNAD
+473 TVGDATT
-479 SGTQT
+479 GTQT
-484 VIDSTGTVMTKNEGG
+484 VINGTGTVMTKNEGG
-499 FTSTTTMDGSTT
+499 FTNTTTMDGSST

-519 TTSTTTTEAGS
+519 TTSTTTTQAGSTIMTKTDDNTTSTTTTEAGS

-536 TTGTDGSKQT
+536 TTGTDGSKET
-546 SSVSIAGGDIEL
+546 SSVSIANGDIEL

-618 PNPINANSR
+618 PNPVNANSR

-670 NMGVT
+670 NVGVT

>member
-1 MLQLKKSY
+1 M
-9 QHVEK
+9 EK
-14 ADNLKEI
+14 ADNLKGYS
-21 IMKKPARKKI
+21 MKKLARKKI
-31 TAALLC
+31 TAVLLC

-43 GCVYALQMEAETA
+43 GCVYAQQNDNYEVKNEVYQAVEGMV
-56 KETDKTLEAL
+56 KKINDGSLE
-66 YPAPEALVLLNS
+66 
-78 NGTLGIMPLDA
+78 IMPLYAA
-89 GTGTDSIQEGTNANA
+89 GNG
-104 SRENSIAFGTNAEA
+104 
-118 TNKQAIAIGS
+118 
-128 NANAS
+128 ANAS
-133 GENSIAFG
+133 GGWS
-141 TNAMATNE
+141 
-149 NAIAIGRATNATGQY
+149 
-164 ATAIGWVAKAT
+164 TAVGD
-175 ENGATAVGNRSEA
+175 GASSYGDWSTAVGHGASSYGDWSTAVGNGASSKGYWSTAVGKDASASENRS
-188 QKIYA
+188 
-193 TALGAIAKATGY
+193 TAVGMGA
-205 RATAL
+205 
-210 GSNTE
+210 S
-215 ASGSGSVAIGEGAK
+215 ASGDSSTAVGEGAS
-229 ASEQSSIAIGN
+229 ASYNSSAAIGQ
-240 NARTPG
+240 
-246 NSAVAIGSGAYASSE
+246 NSR
-261 NSVAIGANTYVS
+261 VS
-273 AANMVSFASMNSSYG
+273 AANTVSFGGMTDYRSYR
-288 SNYHNLEGIEDVY
+288 NLEGIEDVY

-309 DDGAGSN
+309 NTGAVT
-316 ANLQQ
+316 AADLQQ

-331 GVLYSSDT
+331 GVQYSSDT
-339 NNNTYSIGNIV
+339 NNYTYSIGNIV
-350 FGADGTNVQSI
+350 FGTDGTTVQSI

-366 GVDSGNNTY
+366 GVDSASNTY

-396 SKLVNTDLSSITG
+396 SKLVNTDLSSITD
-409 DIESLKSN
+409 DIESLKSS
-417 VGEITSN
+417 VGEITNN
-424 VGSIKNEISGIGNDI
+424 VGSIKNDISGINGEI
-439 TNIKNDITDIKNDI
+439 STIKGAIDGIKEDI
-453 GDLENSSGNVDG
+453 GDLETSSGNVDG

-473 TVGNAD
+473 TVGDATT
-479 SGTQT
+479 GTQT
-484 VIDSTGTVMTKNEGG
+484 VINGTGTVMTKNEGG
-499 FTSTTTMDGSTT
+499 FTNTTTMDGSST

-536 TTGTDGSKQT
+536 TTGTDGSKET
-546 SSVSIAGGDIEL
+546 SSVSIADGDIEL

-618 PNPINANSR
+618 SNPINANSR

-711 QVAAQK
+711 QVVAQK